1 MMKIISLFLVLVA
14 GTISTATQASDEY
27 SWSDIRRMVE
37 EGKILALENILSRY
51 PESEY
56 GKLLDLEVESGH
68 GQIVYELEFLRDD
81 GRVLELEVDAANGQL
96 LEQELE

>member
-1 MMKIISLFLVLVA
+1 MKMISLFLVLVA
-14 GTISTATQASDEY
+14 GTISTCTQAGDEY
-27 SWSDIRRMVE
+27 SRSEIRQMVE
-37 EGKILALENILSRY
+37 EGKILALEIILSHY

-56 GKLLDLEVESGH
+56 GKLLDLEVESEL

-81 GRVLELEVDAANGQL
+81 GRVLELEVDAASGQL

>member
-1 MMKIISLFLVLVA
+1 MKMISLFLVLVA
-14 GTISTATQASDEY
+14 GTISTFTQAGDEY
-27 SWSDIRRMVE
+27 SRSEIRQMVE
-37 EGKILALENILSRY
+37 EGKILALEIILSNY

-56 GKLLDLEVESGH
+56 GKLLDLEVESEL

-81 GRVLELEVDAANGQL
+81 GRVLELEVDAASGQL

>member
-1 MMKIISLFLVLVA
+1 MKMISLFLVLVA
-14 GTISTATQASDEY
+14 GMISTFTQAGDEY
-27 SWSDIRRMVE
+27 SRSEIRQMVE
-37 EGKILALENILSRY
+37 EGKILALEIILSNY

-56 GKLLDLEVESGH
+56 GKLLDLEVESEL

-81 GRVLELEVDAANGQL
+81 GRVLELEVDAASGQL